1 VSDNKRIAKNT
12 LALYFRQ
19 AISLLIGLYT
29 TRVILDTL
37 GVEDY
42 GLYSV
47 IAGVVGMFSF
57 FSGTMSGASQRYL
70 SFELGRKD
78 FNQLKRIFGLN
89 LIIYGLIGIVILLLA
104 ETVGL
109 WFVNNKLIIPSDR
122 LSTVLWIYQFSI
134 LSCMASVLLTPY
146 RAAIISHEDMK
157 IYAFLSILE
166 ASMKLG
172 IVFILQY
179 LSIDKL
185 QLYGILMFV
194 VTFINMSLYIV
205 FCRKKYSECLF
216 YLYWNKDLFKEI
228 TNYTSWNLFGAFVS
242 IFKNQAMNILLNQF
256 FNPVVVTARGIAVS
270 VSGCAAS
277 FSHNFTLA
285 LNPQIVKTY
294 AEKQHTKMLSLVFQ
308 GSKATFFLFYLI
320 TLPALLEMPMILSI
334 WLRNVPEYAVV
345 FTRLALLDILVEII
359 SYPIGTMAGATGKI
373 KLYQSVPGVVLL
385 LNLPVSWFA
394 LCWGSPPYSVMI
406 IAVGLSCIAVV
417 LRFFLVKRLIA
428 FSMLQFM
435 KEVIFPL
442 FGMAILSVAI
452 VLSIQQVLNP
462 GILRLCLVTLA
473 SIFFSCGCMYL
484 LGLTSD
490 EKKKMQ
496 AIIINKL
503 LK

>member
-1 VSDNKRIAKNT
+1 VSNNKCIAKNT

-19 AISLLIGLYT
+19 AIGLLIGLYT

-42 GLYSV
+42 GLYNV
-47 IAGVVGMFSF
+47 IAGVVGLFSF

-89 LIIYGLIGIVILLLA
+89 LIIYGLIGIIILLLA
-104 ETVGL
+104 ETAGL
-109 WFVNNKLIIPSDR
+109 WFVNNKLTIPAGR
-122 LSTVLWIYQFSI
+122 LNAVLWIYQFSI

-146 RAAIISHEDMK
+146 RAAIVSHEDMK
-157 IYAFLSILE
+157 VYSFISIFE
-166 ASMKLG
+166 ALMKLG
-172 IVFILQY
+172 IVIILQY

-185 QLYGILMFV
+185 QLYGILMFA
-194 VTFINMSLYIV
+194 VTFINMSIYIV
-205 FCRKKYSECLF
+205 YCRKKYNECLF

-228 TNYTSWNLFGAFVS
+228 TSYTSWNLFGTFVS

-256 FNPVVVTARGIAVS
+256 FNPVVVTARGIALS
-270 VSGCAAS
+270 VSGCVAN
-277 FSHNFTLA
+277 FSHNFTIA

-294 AEKQHTKMLSLVFQ
+294 AAKQHMEMLSLVFQ

-320 TLPALLEMPMILSI
+320 TLPALLEMPIILSI

-373 KLYQSVPGVVLL
+373 KLYQSIPGIVLL
-385 LNLPVSWFA
+385 LNLPVSWIA
-394 LCWGSPPYSVMI
+394 LCWGNPPHSVMI
-406 IAVGLSCIAVV
+406 IAVGLSCMAVIF
-417 LRFFLVKRLIA
+417 RFFLIKKLIA

-435 KEVIFPL
+435 KEVILPL
-442 FGMAILSVAI
+442 FGMSILSAVI
-452 VLSIQQVLNP
+452 VLSVQYILNQSV
-462 GILRLCLVTLA
+462 LRLYLITLA
-473 SIFFSCGCMYL
+473 SIFSSCGSMYL
-484 LGLTSD
+484 LGLTSA
-490 EKKKMQ
+490 EKKKLKV
-496 AIIINKL
+496 IIITKL
-503 LK
+503 LR